1 LPARR
6 GAGRGCGARVA
17 QGELAGTARRVA
29 AWQGCGAAPQNKWAA
44 ARDSGRHG
52 APAGAASL
60 ERNILYTILIA
71 DDEASMLEGLS
82 AKVNWTDLSLE
93 PVAFLRDGLEVME
106 FLDARP
112 VDIILTDIRMP
123 RASGIDV
130 AEYVYS
136 RNLPSR
142 IILLSGYR
150 EFDDAQK
157 AMRFGV
163 RRYLTK
169 PFLLSALRDTLR
181 EMVAELADGDN
192 RYTEMPEMLDKPER
206 PDKPERAARN
216 QGAAGDAILL
226 ACHYIQEHYAEH
238 ITLTDVALRVYL
250 NPAYLSR
257 IFGER
262 VGQSFRDY
270 LTDTRIKAAARLLR
284 STGRHVHEVCRGVGY
299 RDLKHF
305 YRQFKQI
312 MKTTPSEYRR
322 LARKG
327 AAP

>member
-1 LPARR
+1 M
-6 GAGRGCGARVA
+6 
-17 QGELAGTARRVA
+17 
-29 AWQGCGAAPQNKWAA
+29 
-44 ARDSGRHG
+44 
-52 APAGAASL
+52 
-60 ERNILYTILIA
+60 YTILVA

-82 AKVNWTDLSLE
+82 SNMNWADLSLE
-93 PVAFLRDGLEVME
+93 PVAFLRDGLAVMD
-106 FLDARP
+106 FLDSRP

-123 RASGIDV
+123 HASGIDV
-130 AEYVYS
+130 AEYVHS

-157 AMRFGV
+157 AMNFGV

-181 EMVAELADGDN
+181 EIVAELAVRDA
-192 RYTEMPEMLDKPER
+192 RYIGADAKDAGNSGPFGGVAGGPLGG
-206 PDKPERAARN
+206 AAGGPLGCEAVGGAAEGPSGAAQGGRDAAPAGN
-216 QGAAGDAILL
+216 LGGGAQGAAQGSRTGDAVAL
-226 ACHYIQEHYAEH
+226 ACGYIREHYAEH
-238 ITLTDVALRVYL
+238 IALTDVALRVYL

-257 IFGER
+257 IFSER
-262 VGQSFRDY
+262 VGCSFRDY
-270 LTDTRIKAAARLLR
+270 LTRTRIGAAARMLG
-284 STGRHVHEVCRGVGY
+284 STRLHVHEVCRSVGY
-299 RDLKHF
+299 SDLKHF

>member
-1 LPARR
+1 
-6 GAGRGCGARVA
+6 
-17 QGELAGTARRVA
+17 
-29 AWQGCGAAPQNKWAA
+29 
-44 ARDSGRHG
+44 
-52 APAGAASL
+52 
-60 ERNILYTILIA
+60 LIA
-71 DDEASMLEGLS
+71 DDEASMLDGLS
-82 AKVNWTDLSLE
+82 AKMNWTDLSLE

-106 FLDARP
+106 FLDSRP

-181 EMVAELADGDN
+181 EIVAELADRDSQYI
-192 RYTEMPEMLDKPER
+192 RYHAEHHAEYRADGPWEPNEPGGPNAPNDLKRPNDPNEPNGLDDPDDPDEPEEPA
-206 PDKPERAARN
+206 KPERAPES
-216 QGAAGDAILL
+216 AAGDAILL
-226 ACHYIQEHYAEH
+226 ARRYIQEHYAEH

-284 STGRHVHEVCRGVGY
+284 STRRHVHEVCRSVGY
-299 RDLKHF
+299 SDLKHF